1 MAELT
6 TFYKNGVSYLFRS
19 QYTCLSS
26 ILKTCIA
33 TFAEKAYEAG
43 LITEPVKGAAVRC
56 SYDQLQ
62 YSKCFSDI
70 NEEFT
75 TGLELKNTIEEI
87 QEYCQKFVEVLK
99 DLGGPPEVFR
109 KKLEEKLLT
118 LFGM

>member
-1 MAELT
+1 MVELT
-6 TFYKNGVSYLFRS
+6 TFYKNGVSYLL
-19 QYTCLSS
+19 YICLSS

-33 TFAEKAYEAG
+33 MFAKKAYEAG
-43 LITEPVKGAAVRC
+43 LITEPEKGHC

-62 YSKCFSDI
+62 YSKCFFDI

-109 KKLEEKLLT
+109 KKLEEKQST
-118 LFGM
+118 LFSM